1 MRNDGKRPLL
11 RGPATIFGDGE
22 LVGVGE
28 IQTTGPGGDIEFPLG
43 ADQDV
48 KLVRQVVPTTKTTGV
63 IMKSDE
69 TTYDVQIQVANY
81 KKQKV
86 TVEIVDQ
93 VPRSRRDKVEVKLL
107 GVQPAATGAP
117 DADGV
122 VRWRVELAPGATQ
135 TLRLRY
141 QITRP
146 KDWQLYQN

>member
-28 IQTTGPGGDIEFPLG
+28 IQTTGPGGDIELPLG

-48 KLVRQVVPTTKTTGV
+48 KLVRQVVPSTKTTGV
-63 IMKSDE
+63 IMKADE
-69 TTYDVQIQVANY
+69 TTYEVQIEVAND
-81 KKQKV
+81 KKQKM
-86 TVEIVDQ
+86 TVEIRRPGAVQ
-93 VPRSRRDKVEVKLL
+93 PRDKVEVKLL

-122 VRWRVELAPGATQ
+122 IKWRVDSPPA
-135 TLRLRY
+135 RR
-141 QITRP
+141 RR
-146 KDWQLYQN
+146 